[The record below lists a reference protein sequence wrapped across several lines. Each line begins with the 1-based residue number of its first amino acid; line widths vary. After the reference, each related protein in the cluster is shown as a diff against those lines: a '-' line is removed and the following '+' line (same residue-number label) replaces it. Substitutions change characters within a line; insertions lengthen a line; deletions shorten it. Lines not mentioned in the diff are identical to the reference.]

1 MIEIKRKS
9 DPLFVLFFISGFGG
23 LIYEAI
29 WTHYLKL
36 FLGHA
41 AYAQTLVLVVFIG
54 GLALGAWI
62 CSRLSSWIVNP
73 LRWYAAVELA
83 IGLLALVFH
92 YMFVAATEWG
102 YASLLPA
109 TCGAG
114 SSTCAAQWLL
124 SAALLLPQSILI
136 GATFPLVSSA
146 VLRIDPTMPGHHVA
160 MLYFLNSFGA
170 VLGVLASIFLLI
182 PAFGLPGT
190 LRTAGI
196 LNIALAAA
204 ALLLARLT
212 PPRFAVADMPTDPAA
227 PGDTQRTLLT
237 LLLAT
242 AFLTGLSSFVYE
254 IAWIRMLSL
263 VLGASTS
270 SFELM
275 LASFI
280 LGLALGGLWVRRR
293 IDSIEDPIWFLGLV
307 QIAMGVAAAATLP
320 LYNASFDLMAWL
332 LSSLERN
339 TGAFLIFN
347 AASMSIALL
356 VMLPA
361 TFCAGMTLPLI
372 AYRLLRSRSGERA
385 LGLVYSVN
393 TVGAIAGVVLAVHV
407 LMTWI
412 GVRGALLV
420 GAAIDVA
427 LGAALLAYRA
437 RGGASLPRAP
447 VPRAAFVVSAAVLG
461 LAFIAVAVPIDA
473 RRGASG
479 VFRTGAARIAETST
493 VEFHRDGKT
502 ATVDVITSPD
512 GTAKS
517 IRTNG
522 KSDAA
527 IQTDPN
533 KGPLFDELT
542 MAMLALLPLGHNP
555 QAQSAAVIGFGS
567 GMSTHVLLGSPV
579 IREVES
585 IEIEPIMVEGARTF
599 LPAVERAY
607 ADPRSKI
614 VIDDA
619 KSYFARAGKRY
630 DIIVSEPSNPWVSG
644 VSSLFTEEFY
654 GRIAASL
661 NEGGVLSQWLHSYDM
676 DAVGLASIFNAVAKS
691 FPDFAVYSVVDSDII
706 LVARKGGPLKAFDER
721 VLQWPGTA
729 PTVRRLTIGA
739 PGVLS
744 QRVVGSSASV
754 LGLYGPMLVPA
765 NSDYFPIL
773 EHRVSQTRFT
783 KERVTDLADLQA
795 APVPVLEM
803 LDGGFRALAARPS
816 GIKWSVAEYASA
828 EGWDYRAVI
837 LDPAVRSAGEAPAA
851 DSREHAARLIGFWTA
866 NCKDGISFTG
876 LLPSAVALAGT
887 INPHLPSAAALDVWH
902 RLERPPCSGRVTET
916 ERRWLK
922 LLAAV
927 AGRDA
932 AAMAQFGSAV
942 LEERRGK
949 RDTLSEYALLAA
961 TTGFVC
967 QGRTAEA
974 TRLFEQARNEWLPKG
989 QISVALRYV
998 FAMGN
1003 LPDGKSRPVTAAC
1016 PAPA

>member
-1 MIEIKRKS
+1 MLEMRSKS
-9 DPLFVLFFISGFGG
+9 DPILVLFFISGFGS
-23 LIYEAI
+23 LIYESI

-41 AYAQTLVLVVFIG
+41 AYAQTVVLVVFIG

-62 CSRLSSWIVNP
+62 CSCLATRIVNP
-73 LRWYAAVELA
+73 LRWYAAVELV

-92 YMFVAATEWG
+92 SVFVAVTEWG
-102 YASLLPA
+102 YSSLLPA
-109 TCGAG
+109 ACDAAA
-114 SSTCAAQWLL
+114 STCATQWLL

-146 VLRIDPTMPGHHVA
+146 VLRLDPTMPGHHVA

-170 VLGVLASIFLLI
+170 VLGVLASIFVLI

-190 LRTAGI
+190 LRTAGV
-196 LNIALAAA
+196 LNIALAVA

-212 PPRFAVADMPTDPAA
+212 PPPFAVTDMATESATAGEP
-227 PGDTQRTLLT
+227 QRTLLT

-263 VLGASTS
+263 VLGSSSS

-293 IDSIEDPIWFLGLV
+293 IDSIEDPIWYLGLV

-332 LSSLERN
+332 LSSLGRN
-339 TGAFLIFN
+339 IGAFLIFN

-372 AYRLLRSRSGERA
+372 TYRLLRSRSGERA

-393 TVGAIAGVVLAVHV
+393 TVGAIVGVVLAVHV

-420 GAAIDVA
+420 GAAIDIA
-427 LGAALLAYRA
+427 LGAALLAYRT
-437 RGGASLPRAP
+437 RGGASLPRAAIA
-447 VPRAAFVVSAAVLG
+447 VSVAVVVLTFV
-461 LAFIAVAVPIDA
+461 AVAVPTDA

-479 VFRTGAARIAETST
+479 VFRTGAARVAETSA

-527 IQTDPN
+527 IQTDPS
-533 KGPLFDELT
+533 KGPLYDELT

-567 GMSTHVLLGSPV
+567 GMSTHVLLGSSV
-579 IREVES
+579 IRQVES
-585 IEIEPIMVEGARTF
+585 IEIEPAMVEGARTF

-607 ADPRSKI
+607 NDPRSRI

-619 KSYFARAGKRY
+619 KSYFARAGRRY

-644 VSSLFTEEFY
+644 VSSLFSEEFY
-654 GRIAASL
+654 RRIAASL

-676 DAVGLASIFNAVAKS
+676 DPVGLASIFNAVAKS

-706 LVARKGGPLKAFDER
+706 LVARKGGPLKPFDEG
-721 VLQWPGTA
+721 VLRWPGIA
-729 PTVRRLTIGA
+729 PTVRRLTIGE
-739 PGVLS
+739 PGALS

-754 LGLYGPMLVPA
+754 LGFYGPMLVPA

-773 EHRVSQTRFT
+773 EHRVSRTRFT
-783 KERVTDLADLQA
+783 KERVTDFADLQSS
-795 APVPVLEM
+795 PVPVLEM
-803 LDGGFRALAARPS
+803 LDGGFRALAARPA
-816 GIKWSVAEYASA
+816 GIKWSVAEYAA
-828 EGWDYRAVI
+828 VEGWDYRAVI
-837 LDPAVRSAGEAPAA
+837 LDPALRSAGEAPAA
-851 DSREHAARLIGFWTA
+851 DSREHAARLIGLWSA
-866 NCKDGISFTG
+866 NCPGGMTFTG

-887 INPHLPSAAALDVWH
+887 INPHLPNAAALDVWQ
-902 RLERPPCSGRVTET
+902 RLERSPCAGRLAET

-932 AAMAQFGSAV
+932 AAMAAVGSAV

-949 RDTLSEYALLAA
+949 RDSLSEYALLAA

-967 QGRTAEA
+967 QGRSAEA
-974 TRLFEQARNEWLPKG
+974 TRLFESARAEWLPKG
-989 QISVALRYV
+989 DISVALRYV

-1003 LPDGKSRPVTAAC
+1003 LPPGKARPVTAAC
-1016 PAPA
+1016 PAPRPA

>member
-1 MIEIKRKS
+1 MLELRSKS
-9 DPLFVLFFISGFGG
+9 DPILALFFISGFGS
-23 LIYEAI
+23 LIYESI

-41 AYAQTLVLVVFIG
+41 AYAQTVVLVVFIG

-62 CSRLSSWIVNP
+62 CALLAPRIVNP
-73 LRWYAAVELA
+73 LRWYAAVELVV
-83 IGLLALVFH
+83 GLLALVFH
-92 YMFVAATEWG
+92 SVFVAATEWG
-102 YASLLPA
+102 YSSLLPA
-109 TCGAG
+109 TCDAA
-114 SSTCAAQWLL
+114 SSTCVAQWLL

-146 VLRIDPTMPGHHVA
+146 VLRLDPTMPGHHVA

-170 VLGVLASIFLLI
+170 VLGVLASIFVLI

-190 LRTAGI
+190 LQTAGV

-204 ALLLARLT
+204 ALLLARLA
-212 PPRFAVADMPTDPAA
+212 PPPFAVTDMATQSATA
-227 PGDTQRTLLT
+227 GETQRSLLV

-293 IDSIEDPIWFLGLV
+293 IDSIGDPIWFLGLV

-320 LYNASFDLMAWL
+320 LYIASFDLMAWM
-332 LSSLERN
+332 LSSLGRN

-347 AASMSIALL
+347 AASMGIALL

-372 AYRLLRSRSGERA
+372 TYRLLRSRSGERA

-393 TVGAIAGVVLAVHV
+393 TVGAIAGVVLAVHL

-412 GVRGALLV
+412 GMRGALLV
-420 GAAIDVA
+420 GAAIDVV
-427 LGAALLAYRA
+427 LGVALLAYRI
-437 RGGASLPRAP
+437 RGGAPLPRAAL
-447 VPRAAFVVSAAVLG
+447 VASAAVVI

-479 VFRTGAARIAETST
+479 VFRTGAARVAETSS

-527 IQTDPN
+527 IQTDPG
-533 KGPLFDELT
+533 KSPLYDELT
-542 MAMLALLPLGHNP
+542 MAMLALMPLGHNP

-579 IREVES
+579 IRQVES
-585 IEIEPIMVEGARTF
+585 IEIEPAMVQGARTF
-599 LPAVERAY
+599 LPAVDRAY
-607 ADPRSKI
+607 TDPRSLI

-619 KSYFARAGKRY
+619 KSYFARAGRRY

-644 VSSLFTEEFY
+644 VSSLFSEEFY
-654 GRIAASL
+654 RRIAASL

-676 DAVGLASIFNAVAKS
+676 DAEGLASIFNAVAKS

-706 LVARKGGPLKAFDER
+706 LVARKGGPLEPFDES
-721 VLQWPGTA
+721 VLRWPGVA
-729 PTVRRLTIGA
+729 PTVRRLTVGEPGA
-739 PGVLS
+739 LS
-744 QRVVGSSASV
+744 HRVVGSSASV
-754 LGLYGPMLVPA
+754 LGFYGPLAAA
-765 NSDYFPIL
+765 NSDYYPIL
-773 EHRVSQTRFT
+773 EHRVSRTRFT

-795 APVPVLEM
+795 SPVPVLEM
-803 LDGGFRALAARPS
+803 LDGGFRPLAARPA
-816 GIKWSVAEYASA
+816 GIKWSVAEYASVD
-828 EGWDYRAVI
+828 GWDYRAVI
-837 LDPAVRSAGEAPAA
+837 LDPAPRSAGEGPAA
-851 DSREHAARLIGFWTA
+851 DSREHAARLIGLSTA
-866 NCKDGISFTG
+866 NCSGISFTG

-902 RLERPPCSGRVTET
+902 RLERSPCSGRLTET
-916 ERRWLK
+916 ERRWLR

-932 AAMAQFGSAV
+932 AAMAQVGSAV

-949 RDTLSEYALLAA
+949 RDSLSEYALLAA

-974 TRLFEQARNEWLPKG
+974 TRLFERARAEWLPSG
-989 QISVALRYV
+989 PISVALRYV

-1003 LPDGKSRPVTAAC
+1003 LPSRPVTAAC
-1016 PAPA
+1016 PAPRPS